1 MTPSNPPHIILHIWK
16 TCFLYTNIWPIWGWG
31 GCTHTRSYMHNRHKN
46 DQKRLNKSKNH
57 STLRAPSAVFT
68 HSPFLVTSWS
78 SQSLYIPRLLLP
90 QAVQRNETRVP
101 VAGRALADPHME
113 TAWALKGYR
122 CLETPHPHM
131 APKGSKLP
139 FSAGGK
145 CEGTRLWWI
154 LGWWSNDGWKRALIL
169 QQNKHFAYV

>member
-1 MTPSNPPHIILHIWK
+1 MTPSNPPHIILHIIK
-16 TCFLYTNIWPIWGWG
+16 TCFLISGLYGAEEDVHILDHT
-31 GCTHTRSYMHNRHKN
+31 CTTDTRMIK
-46 DQKRLNKSKNH
+46 KVNKSKNH
-57 STLRAPSAVFT
+57 STLRASSAVFT
-68 HSPFLVTSWS
+68 RSPFLVTSWS
-78 SQSLYIPRLLLP
+78 SHSLYIPRLLLP